1 MDSFS
6 LGTVLKVLG
15 DFGIVGLVIFMWWA
29 DNKRI
34 WEAID
39 KHSKDMTAV
48 LERYQRDMT
57 EQREMYRSNAS
68 LCRDFSEIAK
78 DLRDIVTLNIQK
90 MTEVGDAVKQ
100 NQFCP
105 LVRVDKQ
112 KVMHLVQ
119 QFRKDDE

>member
-6 LGTVLKVLG
+6 LGTILKILG

-34 WEAID
+34 WEAIE
-39 KHSKDMTAV
+39 KHAADMKIIMD
-48 LERYQRDMT
+48 RYQRDMD

-78 DLRDIVTLNIQK
+78 DLRDIVTLNIQT
-90 MTEVGDAVKQ
+90 MTRVDDGVRE

-105 LVRVDKQ
+105 MVRIDLKKAQ
-112 KVMHLVQ
+112 NTPMT
-119 QFRKDDE
+119 